1 MKLIVIGS
9 GSSGNGYL
17 LTDGNETL
25 VIECGKRLLD
35 IKIALNFQI
44 RGIVGA
50 IDSHTHGDH
59 HKYASEYELAGIPV
73 WTPWKDNNLRQI
85 KRFGRFVVRS
95 FECIHNVPCV
105 GYLIEHS
112 DSDLKLLYASD
123 TEYVR
128 YVFRDITAMLIEAN
142 YGEEYVNKD
151 EAKYQHV
158 AEGHMSIETTV
169 GCIKANMTDNLKHI
183 VLCHLSKE
191 NSDPKKF
198 MESVRDIVSDNVTV
212 DIASSGL
219 IVELN

>member
-35 IKIALNFQI
+35 IKKALNFQI

-105 GYLIEHS
+105 GYLIEHT
-112 DSDLKLLYASD
+112 DSGLKLLYASD

-183 VLCHLSKE
+183 VLCHLSKG
-191 NSDPKKF
+191 NSDPIKF
-198 MESVRDIVSDNVTV
+198 MKSVRDIVSDNVTV
-212 DIASSGL
+212 DIASPGL

>member
-105 GYLIEHS
+105 GYLIEHT
-112 DSDLKLLYASD
+112 DSGLKLLYASD

-183 VLCHLSKE
+183 VLCHLSKG
-191 NSDPKKF
+191 NSDPIKF

-212 DIASSGL
+212 DIASPGL

>member
-183 VLCHLSKE
+183 VLCHLSKG

-212 DIASSGL
+212 DIASPGL

>member
-105 GYLIEHS
+105 GYLIEHT
-112 DSDLKLLYASD
+112 DSGLKLLYASD

-212 DIASSGL
+212 DIASPGL

>member
-105 GYLIEHS
+105 GYLIEHT
-112 DSDLKLLYASD
+112 DSGLKLLYASD

-183 VLCHLSKE
+183 VLCHLSKG
-191 NSDPKKF
+191 NSDSKKF

-212 DIASSGL
+212 DIASPGL